1 MKKTLFFTLLL
12 VGSTLGIS
20 NQEFLNLSNQIGIS
34 LTPDK
39 KLASYLNARS
49 SGSQSKNNSFIN
61 KQPLQVFIHE
71 CYENNIAVFRD
82 VNSKSYF
89 AVPRD
94 DSFIKSWEDSC
105 DKLRKIKKPFQQ
117 NADLTS
123 LKLKCG
129 DLFLAPAKKISFK
142 KCWYIAKF
150 RDTPSSEQFEIGE
163 YVGQNAWLIKPKRF
177 ARTENIISAS
187 EFNPENKI
195 SPFMYSYDSYQ
206 IGDSPKIRVINIHS
220 IHSEK
225 LSEIKSHI
233 IKLDGEIISE
243 ISSIGCLTAI
253 LPVENI
259 SILAENENVKWI
271 EKSAPPLSICNDGA
285 RTAVNANTA
294 QLPPYDYSG
303 TNVDVLVYDG
313 GLTDA
318 HADYSSRMSN
328 IETGSTHYHATHV
341 AGTILGD
348 GSQSSGQYRG
358 MAPKARLVSGE
369 YDGNSGAL
377 FYNNP
382 ADIENDYNRA
392 INTFGADLA
401 NNSIGMNIQGNG
413 YSDSYYG
420 DYETC
425 SILIDNIATGLHGR
439 TFLSIWA
446 AGNERGYPIPDY
458 HNIAPPQCA
467 KNSIVVGAT
476 YSDNNQIAD
485 FSSFGPLD
493 DGRLKPDLC
502 APGDENGAGIYS
514 TYGTT
519 GYQNLAGTSMA
530 SPVATGCATLLTECW
545 KEYHSNVNPAPAVVK
560 AILINTTLDLD
571 APGPGFDTG
580 YGLIQ
585 IIPALET
592 IENNYIIESE
602 ISDGD
607 SISFSLFVPNTADY
621 VRVTLVWSDPPAS
634 PLANPVLVNDLDI
647 KLIDPN
653 GGIHYPWTLDP
664 SNPANPATNNVPDH
678 LNNVEQI
685 FAQNVTGGVWRIEV
699 SGYNIPVG
707 LSQQF
712 VLCANVNL
720 LNLSS
725 EGIIYFNQ
733 SSYTAPSDAVFEVK
747 DLDLTN
753 ITEITV
759 SAFSDSEPAGESIS
773 LTQSYAGIFIGT
785 VSLTTNLPSN
795 SDYLSVSHGDSIS
808 VVYYDAHDGTG
819 ETNIIRTAVASI
831 DLLTPK
837 IFNVNVV
844 SANDSTAV
852 IEWETDKSSKGSI
865 ILVSPVSEYFESFFK
880 ISHQLTL
887 TNLNPGTK
895 YKYSIV
901 ETDSLGLTITND
913 NSGIFFSFNTK
924 LFNSKFNS
932 FAENDYN
939 EWANTSGWHQSSLRT
954 LSGYSSWYCGSET
967 TQKYPNNL
975 RAYLETPNITIN
987 GKNASLRFKEYVDTE
1002 AGWDYCYV
1010 QINTDGY
1017 NWIDLRQKIDGH
1029 SPTRNVS
1036 LSLNNYVPG
1045 SFRIRFKFDSD
1056 SYDTEEGWYVDDV
1069 QIGGFS
1075 YSNLVVNSI
1084 IVADPLPGG
1093 DNDNFPEP
1101 VETIDLQVIL
1111 LNDMNQSLSNI
1122 NSSLHSDSPYVSLIQ
1137 NTSHYGN
1144 MSAQAHTTNSS
1155 IFKFSIATNAPN
1167 HASLPFTLTCS
1178 DYSGQIWSNDFNV
1191 FVDIN
1196 AVPESSLLLSF
1207 FATLFWTY
1215 RRHKILQK

>member
-1 MKKTLFFTLLL
+1 MKKILFLTTFL

-20 NQEFLNLSNQIGIS
+20 NQEFLNLSDQIGIS

-39 KLASYLNARS
+39 NLLSYLSARS
-49 SGSQSKNNSFIN
+49 SGIKSQNDYSIN
-61 KQPLQVFIHE
+61 KQPLQIFIRE
-71 CYENNIAVFRD
+71 CHENNIAVFRN
-82 VNSKSYF
+82 VNSKNYF

-94 DSFIKSWEDSC
+94 DSFIKSWEESC
-105 DKLRKIKKPFQQ
+105 DKLRKIKKTFQP
-117 NADLTS
+117 NANSTS

-129 DLFLAPAKKISFK
+129 DLFLSPAKKISFK

-150 RDTPSSEQFEIGE
+150 RDKPSSEQFEIGE
-163 YVGQNAWLIKPKRF
+163 YVGQNAWLVKPKNLSQSD
-177 ARTENIISAS
+177 EIISAS
-187 EFNPENKI
+187 EFYPENKI
-195 SPFMYSYDSYQ
+195 SPFIYSYDSYQ
-206 IGDSPKIRVINIHS
+206 IGDSPKVRVINIHS
-220 IHSEK
+220 IHSEN
-225 LSEIKSHI
+225 LSEVISHI

-259 SILAENENVKWI
+259 SKLAENENVKWI
-271 EKSAPPLSICNDGA
+271 EKSGPPLSICNDGA

-313 GLTDA
+313 GLTDN
-318 HADYSSRMSN
+318 HLDYSSRRRQ

-348 GSQSSGQYRG
+348 GSQSGGQYRG
-358 MAPKARLVSGE
+358 MAPEARLISGE

-382 ADIENDYNRA
+382 ADIESDYNRA
-392 INTFGADLA
+392 INIFGADLA
-401 NNSIGMNIQGNG
+401 NNSIGMNVYANG

-425 SILIDNIATGLHGR
+425 SILIDNIATGILGR

-446 AGNERGYPIPDY
+446 AGNERNYSIPDY

-502 APGDENGAGIYS
+502 APGSENGSGIYS

-519 GYQNLAGTSMA
+519 DYQNLSGTSMA

-560 AILINTTLDLD
+560 AILINTTLDLGN
-571 APGPGFDTG
+571 PGPGFDTG

-592 IENNYIIESE
+592 IKKDYIIESE
-602 ISDGD
+602 ISDDD
-607 SISFSLFVPNTADY
+607 STTFSLFVPNTADY

-634 PLANPVLVNDLDI
+634 PLANPVLVNDLDL
-647 KLIDPN
+647 KVIDPN

-664 SNPANPATNNVPDH
+664 SNPSNPATNNAPDH

-685 FAQNVTGGVWRIEV
+685 YAQNVTGGIWRIEV
-699 SGYNIPVG
+699 SGFNIPIG
-707 LSQQF
+707 ISQQF
-712 VLCANVNL
+712 ALCANVD
-720 LNLSS
+720 LSDVS
-725 EGIIYFNQ
+725 SAGIIYFDK
-733 SSYTAPSDAVFEVK
+733 SSYTAPSDAIVEVK

-753 ITEITV
+753 ETEISV
-759 SAFSDSEPAGESIS
+759 SAFSDSEPAGQSIT
-773 LTQSYAGIFIGT
+773 LTQSFAGKFIGT
-785 VSLTTNLPSN
+785 ISLTTNLPSG
-795 SDYLSVSHGDSIS
+795 SDYLSVAHGDSIS
-808 VVYYDAHDGTG
+808 VVYYDANDGSG
-819 ETNIIRTAVASI
+819 GTNIIRTATAAI
-831 DLLTPK
+831 DLNPPN

-844 SANDSTAV
+844 SASDSTAV
-852 IEWETDKSSKGSI
+852 IEWETDKSSRGSI
-865 ILVSPVSEYFESFFK
+865 ILISPVAEYFETLFS

-887 TNLNPGTK
+887 TNLTPETK
-895 YKYSIV
+895 YKFLIV
-901 ETDSLGLTITND
+901 ESDSFGLITTND
-913 NSGIFFSFNTK
+913 NSGIFFSFSTK
-924 LFNSKFNS
+924 IFNSKFNS

-939 EWANTSGWHQSSLRT
+939 EWLNTSGWHQSQLRP
-954 LSGYSSWYCGSET
+954 LSGNYSWYCGNEA
-967 TQKYPNNL
+967 TQEYPNNH

-987 GKNASLRFKEYVDTE
+987 GPSASLRFKEYIDTE
-1002 AGWDYCYV
+1002 SGWDYCYV

-1017 NWIDLRQKIDGH
+1017 NWIDLRQKADGLN
-1029 SPTRNVS
+1029 PARNVA

-1045 SFRIRFKFDSD
+1045 SFRIRFMFDSD
-1056 SYDTEEGWYVDDV
+1056 SYDT
-1069 QIGGFS
+1069 
-1075 YSNLVVNSI
+1075 
-1084 IVADPLPGG
+1084 
-1093 DNDNFPEP
+1093 
-1101 VETIDLQVIL
+1101 
-1111 LNDMNQSLSNI
+1111 
-1122 NSSLHSDSPYVSLIQ
+1122 
-1137 NTSHYGN
+1137 
-1144 MSAQAHTTNSS
+1144 
-1155 IFKFSIATNAPN
+1155 
-1167 HASLPFTLTCS
+1167 
-1178 DYSGQIWSNDFNV
+1178 
-1191 FVDIN
+1191 
-1196 AVPESSLLLSF
+1196 
-1207 FATLFWTY
+1207 
-1215 RRHKILQK
+1215 RRRMEY